1 MSYPTTGKGTAQL
14 EDYDLCS
21 SLNKCLHAKT
31 DGCASISAD
40 DTGRIFRNYH
50 SFDQRTLR
58 EVMESFHLPLSYLNG
73 SELFA
78 GCYSRSSSL
87 ELAGNASPTCHGQYH
102 STDVPI
108 HAEMVF

>member
-40 DTGRIFRNYH
+40 DTGRIFRNHH

-58 EVMESFHLPLSYLNG
+58 EIMESFHLPLSYLNG
-73 SELFA
+73 SELRPA
-78 GCYSRSSSL
+78 CYGRSSSL
-87 ELAGNASPTCHGQYH
+87 ELAGDASSTCHG
-102 STDVPI
+102 
-108 HAEMVF
+108 